1 MQAAGFYHAPS
12 TRASLPY
19 RKWVS
24 FHSSRHSKELTPVNS
39 YNTWMGDPIRAL
51 QAREIINVI
60 KSENLLERT
69 ANVGDY
75 LYSSLAQLAKSG
87 AGLSHIQNLR
97 GKDQGTFIAFDCE
110 TPAARDQFVAGMRNA
125 GVNMGGCGERAV
137 RLRPMLV
144 FEKKRACRVLPFR
157 QASLTLLSSYRRRCV
172 LVQGRG
178 YPQDAVGRVQAMYS
192 SGLRGVSREIS
203 LHSCSTVPAVGTPR
217 EPNTA
222 SRCSNPTRSSCTS
235 AHAGR

>member
-1 MQAAGFYHAPS
+1 
-12 TRASLPY
+12 
-19 RKWVS
+19 
-24 FHSSRHSKELTPVNS
+24 
-39 YNTWMGDPIRAL
+39 MGDPIRAL

-69 ANVGDY
+69 ADVGDY

-87 AGLSHIQNLR
+87 AGQTHIQNLR

-144 FEKKRACRVLPFR
+144 FEKKHADVFL
-157 QASLTLLSSYRRRCV
+157 SKMEDTLKTL
-172 LVQGRG
+172 
-178 YPQDAVGRVQAMYS
+178 
-192 SGLRGVSREIS
+192 
-203 LHSCSTVPAVGTPR
+203 
-217 EPNTA
+217 
-222 SRCSNPTRSSCTS
+222 
-235 AHAGR
+235 